1 MKCRKT
7 WFTTEADIKREI
19 DKLVAEREDAIYA
32 GVLKDITPQ
41 ILAVVCLT
49 LNKDYGFGK
58 KRIKSFISGLHAY
71 TKLMDN
77 GIMGKT
83 FNTIDCI
90 DYVRKSCGVDRDKEF
105 GKGSD

>member
-7 WFTTEADIKREI
+7 WFTTEADIMREI
-19 DKLVAEREDAIYA
+19 NKQVAEREDAIYA

-49 LNKDYGFGK
+49 LNKDYGFGE

-71 TKLMDN
+71 TKLMDT
-77 GIMGKT
+77 GVMGKK

-90 DYVRKSCGVDRDKEF
+90 DYVRESFGVDLDKEF
-105 GKGSD
+105 GKGSN